1 MTDVGSKLIKT
12 DVYFVKSNIDIVIIS
27 WNTYGSG
34 TQLLKRHNR
43 VIPGRQRTKM
53 GASLLQRYN
62 TKSIL
67 KTMTFFS
74 STYAT

>member
-1 MTDVGSKLIKT
+1 MMDVGSKLNKT
-12 DVYFVKSNIDIVIIS
+12 NVYFVKSSIDIVIIS
-27 WNTYGSG
+27 WNTYGSC
-34 TQLLKRHNR
+34 TQLLKHHNI
-43 VIPGRQRTKM
+43 VIHGRQRTKM

-67 KTMTFFS
+67 KTMTFLS